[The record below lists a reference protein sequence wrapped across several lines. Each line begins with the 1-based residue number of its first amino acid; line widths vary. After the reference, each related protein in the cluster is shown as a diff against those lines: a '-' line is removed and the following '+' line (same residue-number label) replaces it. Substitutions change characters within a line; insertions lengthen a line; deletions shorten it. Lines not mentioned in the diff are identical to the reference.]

1 MRLHSVITQKSH
13 EPNLHHREILKSQ
26 MRFILCVLLADSDYQ
41 LVSEAQTPGLN
52 NQTPPELPSY
62 DEHPKRN
69 NVSRNGDLFENY
81 KNNRD
86 RYPPVGHP
94 VSCMSTKTVF
104 LIVLFPRQYNK
115 RYSEIS
121 GEYGARRTENYS
133 SICINQLIK

>member
-1 MRLHSVITQKSH
+1 MKMEVTRSPITLVTSYEATQCRHPKGL
-13 EPNLHHREILKSQ
+13 EPNLHRREILKSQ
-26 MRFILCVLLADSDYQ
+26 MKSILCVLLADSDYQ

-86 RYPPVGHP
+86 RYPPSGHP
-94 VSCMSTKTVF
+94 VSSMSTKTVF
-104 LIVLFPRQYNK
+104 LNVLFPRQYKK

-121 GEYGARRTENYS
+121 GEYGT
-133 SICINQLIK
+133 

>member
-1 MRLHSVITQKSH
+1 MLQ
-13 EPNLHHREILKSQ
+13 ILYA
-26 MRFILCVLLADSDYQ
+26 LLADSDYQ

-62 DEHPKRN
+62 EEHPKRN

-86 RYPPVGHP
+86 RYPPAGHP
-94 VSCMSTKTVF
+94 VSFLQTKTICF
-104 LIVLFPRQYNK
+104 LNCSLSKAAQQELSGDN
-115 RYSEIS
+115 

-133 SICINQLIK
+133 SIYTVRLRS